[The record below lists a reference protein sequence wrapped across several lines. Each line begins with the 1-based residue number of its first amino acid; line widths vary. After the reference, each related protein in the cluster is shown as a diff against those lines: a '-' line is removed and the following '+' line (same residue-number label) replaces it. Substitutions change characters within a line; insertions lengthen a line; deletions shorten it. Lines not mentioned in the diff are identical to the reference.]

1 MLSYPDT
8 FESCSVVNLL
18 SLGNTLARV
27 ANNSVLAKVIHQIL
41 VNWKE
46 CSFPTKAGQFF
57 LCFPFGG
64 NYGQL
69 QIIWRKCVWIQQGEM
84 D

>member
-1 MLSYPDT
+1 MLFCPDT
-8 FESCSVVNLL
+8 FEGCSVANLL

-27 ANNSVLAKVIHQIL
+27 ANNSVLAKLIHQIF

-46 CSFPTKAGQFF
+46 RVFLTKAGQFF

-64 NYGQL
+64 NRGQL
-69 QIIWRKCVWIQQGEM
+69 QIIQRMCVWTQQWAM